1 MGNYNFLLNYYFFT
15 LERFMFENLFVY
27 SLEESRK
34 ENFDYRMSSRNV
46 SPIYKNHSGSGFNL
60 RKYQGKSNLNRCSR
74 NSIEGHIKHLKNSS
88 IRREIS
94 LSKDISLM
102 FDKSVGRKIKS
113 NRWAK
118 RHHNHDYTPYKVV
131 C

>member
-1 MGNYNFLLNYYFFT
+1 
-15 LERFMFENLFVY
+15 MFENLVV

-34 ENFDYRMSSRNV
+34 ENFDYRMSSRN
-46 SPIYKNHSGSGFNL
+46 SLPIYKNHSGSGFNL

-88 IRREIS
+88 VRREIS

-102 FDKSVGRKIKS
+102 FDRSANRKIKS
-113 NRWAK
+113 KRWAK
-118 RHHNHDYTPYKVV
+118 RHHDQNYL
-131 C
+131 

>member
-1 MGNYNFLLNYYFFT
+1 MGNYNALLNYYFFT

-34 ENFDYRMSSRNV
+34 KNFDDRISSRNV
-46 SPIYKNHSGSGFNL
+46 QPIYKNNSGSGFNL
-60 RKYQGKSNLNRCSR
+60 RKYQDKFNTNRCSR

-88 IRREIS
+88 VRREIS

-102 FDKSVGRKIKS
+102 FDRSANRKIKS
-113 NRWAK
+113 KRWAK
-118 RHHNHDYTPYKVV
+118 RHHDQNYL
-131 C
+131 